1 VVDAR
6 VVDPGVELAAPC
18 PAVQAVARNIAT
30 MTRNAID
37 DADRLNERLISF
49 LRLSES
55 VLCKR

>member
-1 VVDAR
+1 
-6 VVDPGVELAAPC
+6 
-18 PAVQAVARNIAT
+18 